1 MFGSGILDTVIGLTF
16 IFFMVSSLV
25 TIINEMIAAALR
37 SRAKWLR
44 FGIKRLVNSK
54 VRDQI
59 YAHPLIDGTARR
71 GKDNFGIIEG
81 GPSYIA
87 SRTFASVLL
96 NVVEKNSLEI
106 AGIRT
111 ALQGIQQNLLKNK
124 ISVQSLQTP
133 LSSLQKPGSIWP
145 LVAGDLARYLNT
157 AMRKRKANASYTVA
171 NAVSDIQRFMDA
183 MPTRYLHQMVDT
195 ISDSKLR
202 SILVT
207 LLDEAD
213 HDLNKFKETIEIWF
227 NNGMDRVSGWYK
239 RRTQWVTALLALVL
253 SVGMNVD
260 AIVLFRHLQTYPAES
275 QAIVGQA
282 TEYVKNYSQSGQSSK
297 EPLELTQQYEKTRT
311 QLTSL
316 QLPMGWDFSV
326 VYNSL
331 KGIDLERIENSLSR
345 HLPGWLL
352 TALAATLG
360 APFWFDILNRLI
372 SIRATGKA
380 PEEKPKPPK
389 AVSVPVEPGQSPK
402 EADRLN

>member
-44 FGIKRLVNSK
+44 FGITRLLNSDLMA
-54 VRDQI
+54 RI
-59 YAHPLIDGTARR
+59 YDHPLIDGTARKSQ
-71 GKDNFGIIEG
+71 GGVIEQ

-87 SRTFASVLL
+87 SRTFANVLL
-96 NVVEKNSLEI
+96 NVVEKDSPEI
-106 AGIRT
+106 AQIRVK
-111 ALQGIQQNLLKNK
+111 LQGIQKALETNQTTVQDLNTQLSGLK
-124 ISVQSLQTP
+124 
-133 LSSLQKPGSIWP
+133 GEGHIWP
-145 LVAGDLARYLNT
+145 LVAGDLARHLNT
-157 AMRKRKANASYTVA
+157 AKRKRRLHEPYTVA
-171 NAVSDIQRFMDA
+171 DAVHDIQRFMDA
-183 MPTRYLHQMVDT
+183 MPARYLRQMVE
-195 ISDSKLR
+195 
-202 SILVT
+202 SIPDENLKKTLGT
-207 LLDEAD
+207 LLDDAG
-213 HDLNKFKETIEIWF
+213 HDIDKLKENIEIWF
-227 NNGMDRVSGWYK
+227 NSSMDRVSGWYK
-239 RRTQWVTALLALVL
+239 RRTQWVTAFLALVL

-282 TEYVKNYSQSGQSSK
+282 TEYVKNYSQSGQSST

-311 QLTSL
+311 QLTSM
-316 QLPMGWDFSV
+316 QLPMGWDFNV
-326 VYNSL
+326 IFD
-331 KGIDLERIENSLSR
+331 KRTFGENLSR
-345 HLPGWLL
+345 FWHSLFSHLPGWLL